1 MVTRIDRILR
11 EKRAVLLS
19 LDEGIEEGPKA
30 FTLTTVDPAYI
41 LNIAIE
47 GGYTGL
53 IVNPGIAEKY
63 LGNLSRDVPII
74 INLNAKGNHPGLD
87 PAGSLIC
94 TVERAVKLGAQ
105 AVAYTLYDGTPT
117 DPSVFSEFGRVVEHA
132 HDYGI
137 PVIAWMYPRGAHDH
151 NTDRDAYAVRLA
163 LELGADA
170 VGVRFS
176 GDAHAFSWI
185 VKCAGKAAVLAVE
198 GTHSSPKEIL
208 THARG
213 AIHAGASGI
222 IHGKSVWSH
231 SKPFSLTRATNAV
244 VFKDKTVDEALKY
257 VE

>member
-11 EKRAVLLS
+11 EKRALLLS

-30 FTLTTVDPAYI
+30 FSLTTVDPAYI

-47 GGYTGL
+47 GEYTGI

-63 LGNLSRDVPII
+63 LGSLSRDVPII
-74 INLNAKGNHPGLD
+74 INLNAKGVMEGLD
-87 PAGSLIC
+87 PAGQLIC

-105 AVAYTLYDGTPT
+105 AVAFTLYDGSTV
-117 DPSVFSEFGRVVEHA
+117 DPAIFAEFGRVVEHA

-137 PVIAWMYPRGAHDH
+137 PVVAWMYPKRTHEQ
-151 NTDRDAYAVRLA
+151 NNERDAYAARLA

-176 GDAHAFSWI
+176 GDVESFSWL
-185 VKCAGKAAVLAVE
+185 VKCAGKTAVFAVE
-198 GTHSSPKEIL
+198 GPHATPKDIL
-208 THARG
+208 THARS
-213 AIHAGASGI
+213 AIHAGASGV

-231 SKPFSLTRATNAV
+231 AKPFSLTRAMHAV
-244 VFKDKTVDEALKY
+244 VFKDKTIEDALKY

>member
-11 EKRAVLLS
+11 EKRAMLLS

-47 GGYTGL
+47 GEYTGI

-63 LGNLSRDVPII
+63 ASALARDVPII
-74 INLNAKGNHPGLD
+74 INLNAKSGVHGLD
-87 PAGSLIC
+87 PAGQLIC

-105 AVAYTLYDGTPT
+105 AVAYTLYDGSPV
-117 DPSVFSEFGRVVEHA
+117 DPSVFAEFGRVVEHA

-137 PVIAWMYPRGAHDH
+137 PVIAWMYPRHAHEHD
-151 NTDRDAYAVRLA
+151 TDRDAYAARLA

-170 VGVRFS
+170 VGLRFS
-176 GDAHAFSWI
+176 GDVHAFSWI
-185 VKCAGKAAVLAVE
+185 VKCAGKTAVFAIE
-198 GTHSSPKEIL
+198 GPSGSPKDIL
-208 THARG
+208 THARS
-213 AIHAGASGI
+213 ATHAGASGV
-222 IHGKSVWSH
+222 IHGKSVWGH
-231 SKPFSLTRATNAV
+231 PKPFSLTRAMHAV
-244 VFKDKTVDEALKY
+244 VFKDKTVEESLKY